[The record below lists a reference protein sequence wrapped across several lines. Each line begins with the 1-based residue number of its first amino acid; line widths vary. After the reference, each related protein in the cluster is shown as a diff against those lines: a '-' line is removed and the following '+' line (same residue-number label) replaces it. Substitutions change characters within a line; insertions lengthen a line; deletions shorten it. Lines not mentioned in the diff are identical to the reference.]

1 MRIEGNATQF
11 QEVPF
16 YMLIRTFVS
25 QESNTDAVHC
35 PAIARCEDDTSRPE
49 HGWLPYSLGGYSWR
63 RMPLPAILCFCL
75 SQMAT
80 TAATPEPTV
89 RLATFGV
96 GDTLLIVVI
105 ALIVFGPKK
114 LPEISRQLGKLL
126 YEFRK
131 ASNDFKFQIE
141 EELRAAEQAE
151 RQKQLSTQAA
161 NPQPATPVTL
171 AAGDV
176 VSAESEG
183 VRAPEN
189 LQPEGNEAATIEPA
203 GQSATMAEE
212 PQPLTIQPPSTG
224 LPVSSRHPYQATVTR
239 EPEDPAAATGA
250 GESLEEQQADAQAAI
265 DAAAAEQLA
274 ETADSERSATT
285 NPVPTHHG

>member
-1 MRIEGNATQF
+1 
-11 QEVPF
+11 
-16 YMLIRTFVS
+16 ML
-25 QESNTDAVHC
+25 
-35 PAIARCEDDTSRPE
+35 
-49 HGWLPYSLGGYSWR
+49 
-63 RMPLPAILCFCL
+63 LPAILCFCL
-75 SQMAT
+75 ARMAM

-151 RQKQLSTQAA
+151 RQKQLNTQAA

-171 AAGDV
+171 AAGET

-183 VRAPEN
+183 VRSPEN
-189 LQPEGNEAATIEPA
+189 LQPESNESGTNEATATGPA
-203 GQSATMAEE
+203 GQDASSVEE
-212 PQPLTIQPPSTG
+212 SQPLAARERQQPSHWK
-224 LPVSSRHPYQATVTR
+224 SSRPTLRRRSTQRLPTGWQRPLNPKDLPTR
-239 EPEDPAAATGA
+239 TRYPPIMDEND
-250 GESLEEQQADAQAAI
+250 
-265 DAAAAEQLA
+265 
-274 ETADSERSATT
+274 
-285 NPVPTHHG
+285 HG

>member
-1 MRIEGNATQF
+1 
-11 QEVPF
+11 
-16 YMLIRTFVS
+16 
-25 QESNTDAVHC
+25 
-35 PAIARCEDDTSRPE
+35 
-49 HGWLPYSLGGYSWR
+49 
-63 RMPLPAILCFCL
+63 MPLLAILCFYL
-75 SQMAT
+75 SRMAT
-80 TAATPEPTV
+80 TAATPEPNV

-151 RQKQLSTQAA
+151 RQKQLNTQAV

-171 AAGDV
+171 AAGET

-183 VRAPEN
+183 VRSPEN
-189 LQPEGNEAATIEPA
+189 LQPENNESAATESTGQDA
-203 GQSATMAEE
+203 GSVEDPPT
-212 PQPLTIQPPSTG
+212 LTIQPPSTG
-224 LPVSSRHPYQATVTR
+224 VPVSSRHPYQAIATS
-239 EPEDPAAATGA
+239 EPEGA
-250 GESLEEQQADAQAAI
+250 GTGTEASESLEEQQANAEAAI
-265 DAAAAEQLA
+265 DAAAAGRLA
-274 ETADSERSATT
+274 EATEPGGSAST